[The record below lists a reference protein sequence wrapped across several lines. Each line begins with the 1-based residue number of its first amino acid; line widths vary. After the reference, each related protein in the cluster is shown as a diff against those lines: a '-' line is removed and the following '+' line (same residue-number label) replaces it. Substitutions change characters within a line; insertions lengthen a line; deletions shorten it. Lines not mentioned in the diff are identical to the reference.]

1 MTATSTILRG
11 LAFPE
16 GPRWHGGRLWVSD
29 QHAAIV
35 QVLTAE
41 GVVEERF
48 DVPGGPS
55 GMGWLPDGDLLVVS
69 MLERRLYRRGSA
81 GGLAVHAELAQLH
94 PGHSNDMVVDRAGRA
109 YVGNIG
115 FDFDRGEAPGPTV
128 MAIVSPDREVAVA
141 AADLMCP
148 NGAVITPDGA
158 TLIVAESMAG
168 RLTAFDVGPDG
179 VLSGR
184 RLFADIGDHVPDG
197 ICLDAEG
204 CVWGASPF
212 AKAVIRVRE
221 GGAIVERVE
230 IADAQPYA
238 CALGGDDGRSLFIC
252 CAGDHDRGVTMRTR
266 TGRIDRAEVAVASA
280 GAA

>member
-1 MTATSTILRG
+1 MTGAATILRG

-16 GPRWHGGRLWVSD
+16 GPRWHDGRLWVSD
-29 QHAAIV
+29 QHAGAV
-35 QVLTAE
+35 HVVTGE
-41 GVVEERF
+41 GVVEETF
-48 DVPGGPS
+48 EVPGGPS

-69 MLERRLYRRGSA
+69 MLERRLYRRGKA

-115 FDFDRGEAPGPTV
+115 FDFDHGEAPGPTV
-128 MAIVSPDREVAVA
+128 MAIVTPDRGVAVA
-141 AADLMCP
+141 ADDLMCP

-179 VLSGR
+179 ALSGR
-184 RLFADIGDHVPDG
+184 RVFADIGDHVPDG

-204 CVWGASPF
+204 CVWVASPF

-221 GGAIVERVE
+221 GGGIVARVE

-252 CAGDHDRGVTMRTR
+252 CAGDHDRAVTMRTR
-266 TGRIDRAEVAVASA
+266 TGRIDRIEVAVASA